1 MIELDQGPM
10 TAWVKSGHLAVQLP
24 CPLYPPK
31 ASKYSGES
39 CHQARV
45 QANGL
50 LGASPTSP
58 PLQKSKEKGKS
69 VRRDADNFHV
79 AHIAD
84 YLSREFQGCQF
95 SLDMRGCSGSSRKTP
110 TQILFSSRTQKLF

>member
-10 TAWVKSGHLAVQLP
+10 TALGQKRTSRSAIAMSALP
-24 CPLYPPK
+24 PE
-31 ASKYSGES
+31 SKYSGES